1 MSTPDQLLT
10 SQSTRSQWTT
20 TTSWTA
26 SRTSVES
33 KEGMVVAKNSLAV
46 DAGLAML
53 AQGGNAID
61 AAVATAFA
69 VGVAEPW
76 MNGIGGGGF
85 MVVWLAAE
93 QRSVAI
99 EFPMMSAAAASPEM
113 FPLTGTIDSALFGW
127 PSVVDNANVLGQTSV
142 CVPGTVAGLTLALE
156 NYGTLPLA
164 TVMAPAIR
172 IAEEGVPVTWHT
184 TLTMA
189 KSLGDLQRF
198 PETARV
204 FLDNNRNP
212 LVSVEQTN
220 PTLLRQ
226 SDLARTLRAIADGGP
241 RAFYA
246 GEIAENIV
254 GHLAEHGS
262 RLTMEDF
269 ASYQALDAGTV
280 TVDYRG
286 HRIHTVGKGSGGT
299 TLAQSFQMLAQT
311 DLGTTGHNSPE
322 AIHLLTQAFRQA
334 FADRF
339 TYLADPDT
347 NEVPLDTMLSAE
359 YASERVARF
368 QRDGLPP
375 VQPGSK
381 SRLGVRHDL
390 NGSVPEYMQ
399 DGSTTHLGVI
409 DGAGNAVSLTQT
421 LLSGGGSKIVAP
433 GTGMLLNNGMMWF
446 DPEPGRPNSVG
457 GRKRPLTNMAPV
469 LVTKGDQIVASVGS
483 SGGRKIT
490 CCNAQLIVNLVDY
503 GFGMGEALASPRFD
517 ASTRKLVVS
526 DRIPVATRER
536 LQELGHTIELR
547 DESLLTGDFASP
559 VAIAR
564 REDGTLAGAADAW
577 YFPAAAGGIGTGH
590 PE

>member
-1 MSTPDQLLT
+1 MSTLDQLRT
-10 SQSTRSQWTT
+10 SQSTRSQWI
-20 TTSWTA
+20 A

-33 KEGMVVAKNSLAV
+33 KEGMVVAKNAV
-46 DAGLAML
+46 AVAAGLAML
-53 AQGGNAID
+53 DQGGNAID

-93 QRSVAI
+93 QRSVAV
-99 EFPMMSAAAASPEM
+99 EFPMMSAAASSPEM

-156 NYGTLPLA
+156 KYGTLPLA
-164 TVMAPAIR
+164 TVMAPAIN

-204 FLDNNRNP
+204 YLDGSGNP
-212 LVSVEQTN
+212 LVSVEQAN
-220 PTLLRQ
+220 PTYLRQ
-226 SDLARTLRAIADGGP
+226 PDLARTLRAIADGAP
-241 RAFYA
+241 RVFYE
-246 GEIAENIV
+246 GEIAEKIV
-254 GHLAEHGS
+254 GHLVEHGS

-269 ASYQALDAGTV
+269 ASYQALDADTV
-280 TVDYRG
+280 TVDYRD
-286 HRIHTVGKGSGGT
+286 HRVHTVGKGSGGT

-311 DLGTTGHNSPE
+311 DLGATGHNSPD
-322 AIHLLTQAFRQA
+322 AIHLLTQAFRRA

-347 NEVPLDTMLSAE
+347 NEVPLATMLSAE
-359 YASERVARF
+359 YATERVARF

-409 DGAGNAVSLTQT
+409 DEAGNAVSLTQT
-421 LLSGGGSKIVAP
+421 LLSGWGSKVVAP
-433 GTGMLLNNGMMWF
+433 GTGVLLNNGMMWF

-490 CCNAQLIVNLVDY
+490 CCNAQLIVNLIDY
-503 GFGMGEALASPRFD
+503 GLGMGEALASPRFD
-517 ASTRKLVVS
+517 ASTRTLIVS
-526 DRIPVATRER
+526 NRIPLATLER

-547 DESLLTGDFASP
+547 DETLLTGDFASP

-564 REDGTLAGAADAW
+564 REAGTLIGAADAW
-577 YFPAAAGGIGTGH
+577 YFPATGGGIGTEH